1 MSRKYFIIF
10 LIICLIN
17 ILSVIGTIIFL
28 LSAPRSLWY
37 LIPFIISL
45 LFYMISHILIED
57 FPIYKDKEN

>member
-10 LIICLIN
+10 LIICLIH
-17 ILSVIGTIIFL
+17 ILSVIGTIVFL

-37 LIPFIISL
+37 LIPFMVSL

-57 FPIYKDKEN
+57 FPIYKDKED